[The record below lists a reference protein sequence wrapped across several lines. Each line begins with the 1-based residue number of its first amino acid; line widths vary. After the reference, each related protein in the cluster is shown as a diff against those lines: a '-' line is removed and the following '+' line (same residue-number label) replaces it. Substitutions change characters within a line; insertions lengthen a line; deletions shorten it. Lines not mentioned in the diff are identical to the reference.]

1 MKASDLTCVVLMFGS
16 IFLILLAIR
25 LDLRDLR
32 KVEWHQVYWLEHNH
46 QACR

>member
-1 MKASDLTCVVLMFGS
+1 MKASNLLSIVLVLGG

-32 KVEWHQVYWLEHNH
+32 KVEWQQVYWLKHN
-46 QACR
+46 QTCR